1 MGLCLYL
8 TYASFTF
15 MQIHFITLLLVLL
28 TSSALSSTTSRISL
42 VSTTIFDVV
51 QYGAKGD
58 GIIDDSP
65 AFIAAWKA
73 ACQSTPNT
81 TSILNIP
88 VGRTYLLK
96 PIAFTGPCKP
106 SKIFVQV
113 YISRRPIWS

>member
-1 MGLCLYL
+1 MRLQTHNRELIVYSLYH
-8 TYASFTF
+8 
-15 MQIHFITLLLVLL
+15 I
-28 TSSALSSTTSRISL
+28 
-42 VSTTIFDVV
+42 TTIFDVV

-58 GIIDDSP
+58 GIVDDSP

-73 ACQSTPNT
+73 ACQSTTNA

-96 PIAFTGPCKP
+96 PIAFSGPCKP

-113 YISRRPIWS
+113 YI